1 VPVRGFDRLSC
12 GRARPPILPRAPPA
26 GSMQATVL
34 LLHEQPHQEVEQA
47 GDEEHHREKV
57 VAASAMSLPA
67 KRSRWP
73 SSMATNEGFASDGG
87 IWS

>member
-1 VPVRGFDRLSC
+1 VPVRGFDGLSC

-57 VAASAMSLPA
+57 VAASAMAPGWLFPA
-67 KRSRWP
+67 GQ
-73 SSMATNEGFASDGG
+73 ALTVAFLHGNE
-87 IWS
+87 